1 MSIKPPTYNPPDNIL
16 AIFNP
21 LEFNVSIPSTGYT
34 TDQLTVIN
42 QKLIANQ
49 ALINAIN
56 NKLGTLGKV
65 AFVGSPTPV
74 IFYTATTIPIYSI
87 ALAPGVYIFSWNL
100 TWAQSPSYTTAYK
113 WSSAYISMNNQPAF
127 PNYNIT
133 IAPQNLSGQ
142 VGGSVQL
149 QCYLYN
155 TVAWTFAVNMN
166 ITCNP
171 NTATNQWVT
180 GTCGTQYPVAGVS
193 NPNLNSL
200 RIVQILSL

>member
-1 MSIKPPTYNPPDNIL
+1 MSIKPPSYNPPDNIL
-16 AIFNP
+16 TIFNP
-21 LEFNVSIPSTGYT
+21 LEFNEGTVTTGYT
-34 TDQLTVIN
+34 TAQLTVIN
-42 QKLIANQ
+42 QQLLANQ

-74 IFYTATTIPIYSI
+74 TFNTATSTSLYSI

-100 TWAQSPSYTTAYK
+100 TWAQSPSYTTGYK
-113 WSSAYISMNNQPAF
+113 WTSASITMNNQPSF
-127 PNYNIT
+127 PSYNLT
-133 IAPQNLSGQ
+133 IASQNLSGA

-155 TVAWTFAVNMN
+155 TVAWTFAVN
-166 ITCNP
+166 IVLTCNP
-171 NTATNQWVT
+171 NTITNKWVT
-180 GTCGTQYPVAGVS
+180 GSIGTQYPLTAIP